1 MRSRSWVGGLLVGL
15 VLMGMLAVGFVA
27 WIARE
32 RALQREMAMA
42 ERAEAAQRQVEWL
55 AAKAQAGTVAP
66 APAGAAESTLE
77 RLRAEN
83 STLRARIRELEAK
96 PGVSG
101 RGAAAPAY
109 GGAGSPP

>member
-15 VLMGMLAVGFVA
+15 VLMGMLASGFVA

-32 RALQREMAMA
+32 RALAQMMS
-42 ERAEAAQRQVEWL
+42 AEAAEREAELL
-55 AAKAQAGTVAP
+55 AAKVQAGTAAP
-66 APAGAAESTLE
+66 APAGVAESALE

-83 STLRARIRELEAK
+83 ESLRARIRELEAK

-101 RGAAAPAY
+101 RPAPDS
-109 GGAGSPP
+109 GSPSTAPSP